1 MVCRTAEEVMVR
13 CFAALGVIISLVA
26 ALCSDPALAQG
37 DFPTRPVKLVVP
49 YPGGGSNDVLA
60 RIVAE

>member
-1 MVCRTAEEVMVR
+1 MVR
-13 CFAALGVIISLVA
+13 CFAALGVIISLVT